1 MVKSVAFGESGF
13 GLKLEIELFR
23 FRLRSGVKV
32 VFRVKFKV
40 GVQTLVFNLL
50 AILYHQEQGI

>member
-13 GLKLEIELFR
+13 GLKLGIELFR

-32 VFRVKFKV
+32 VFRVRFKV